1 MVSLVSVC
9 CLMLF
14 LVSGEFGISMLLL
27 FLVSGELLSV
37 MLFLVSGEFV
47 ISYVISSQW

>member
-1 MVSLVSVC
+1 MLFNVNVIFCQLSY
-9 CLMLF
+9 LML
-14 LVSGEFGISMLLL
+14 ML

-47 ISYVISSQW
+47 ISYVI

>member
-1 MVSLVSVC
+1 MSCYQLC
-9 CLMLF
+9 YLM
-14 LVSGEFGISMLLL
+14 L